1 MIVGKNLRVLVVDD
15 SMVYRMMI
23 SDVLSQLH
31 GVEVV
36 GTAHHGRAALAKMAA
51 LKPDLLTLDIEM
63 PRMDGLEMLTEMA
76 QRFPRVG
83 IIMVTASTGEG
94 GEKTI
99 QALER
104 GAFDFV
110 LKPGEGTHEEN
121 REKLRQG
128 LLPIVRTCA
137 RMREIR
143 SILGRS
149 PLNRMDIPPSS
160 VMKSEEKAFVSTA
173 AVARRTRKKSRV
185 VAIGVSTGGPK
196 ALQIVLTAIPPD
208 IGVPI
213 LIVQHMPPLFTHA
226 LAESLNNQS
235 AIHVKEAREGDVIV
249 PGTAYIAPG
258 GRHMKVVARGSEK
271 QLVIHITD
279 DPPEN
284 GCRPSADYLFRS
296 VAEHFGAVAT
306 GVIMTGMGH
315 DGAEGLKIMNKKG
328 ASIIAQDEKTS
339 TVFGMAR
346 NPIAWKIVDVV
357 APLGRLSFEI
367 IKTVR

>member
-1 MIVGKNLRVLVVDD
+1 MIVGKTLRVLVVDD
-15 SMVYRMMI
+15 SVVYRMMI

-36 GTAHHGRAALAKMAA
+36 GTAHHGRAALAKVAA

-63 PRMDGLEMLTEMA
+63 PRMDGLEVLTEMA

-83 IIMVTASTGEG
+83 IIMVSASAGED

-99 QALER
+99 QALEL

-110 LKPGEGTHEEN
+110 LKPEGGTHEEN
-121 REKLRQG
+121 REKLRQE
-128 LLPIVRTCA
+128 LVPIVRTCA
-137 RMREIR
+137 RMLEIR
-143 SILGRS
+143 SILGKTS
-149 PLNRMDIPPSS
+149 GHVDDSPSS
-160 VMKSEEKAFVSTA
+160 SIKSERKSFVSPA
-173 AVARRTRKKSRV
+173 DGVARRRLKKSRV

-196 ALQIVLTAIPPD
+196 ALQTVLKDIPPD
-208 IGVPI
+208 IGVPF
-213 LIVQHMPPLFTHA
+213 LIVQHMPPSFTHA

-235 AIHVKEAREGDVIV
+235 AIRVKEARGGDVLA

-258 GRHMKVVARGSEK
+258 GHHMKLVARGPEK

-296 VAEHFGAVAT
+296 VAEHFGAAAT

-315 DGAEGLKIMNKKG
+315 DGAEGLKIMSRKG
-328 ASIIAQDEKTS
+328 AAVIAQDEKTS
-339 TVFGMAR
+339 AVFGMAR

-357 APLGRLSFEI
+357 APLERLSLEI
-367 IKTVR
+367 LKTVR

>member
-15 SMVYRMMI
+15 SVVYRMMI

-36 GTAHHGRAALAKMAA
+36 GTAHNGRAALAKVAS

-63 PRMDGLEMLTEMA
+63 PVMDGLEVLTEMA
-76 QRFPRVG
+76 RRFPRVG
-83 IIMVTASTGEG
+83 VIMVSASAGEG
-94 GEKTI
+94 GKKTI
-99 QALER
+99 HALER

-110 LKPGEGTHEEN
+110 LKPGEASHGEN

-128 LLPIVRTCA
+128 LAPIVRNCA
-137 RMREIR
+137 RMLEIR
-143 SILGRS
+143 SILGKRS
-149 PLNRMDIPPSS
+149 DNRDLSPSLS
-160 VMKSEEKAFVSTA
+160 MKSERKDFVSP
-173 AVARRTRKKSRV
+173 AVGMARRSRKKSRV
-185 VAIGVSTGGPK
+185 VGIGVSTGGPK
-196 ALQIVLTAIPPD
+196 ALQTVLAAIPPD
-208 IGVPI
+208 IDIPI

-235 AIHVKEAREGDVIV
+235 PIHVKEALEGDVLA

-258 GRHMKVVARGSEK
+258 GRHMKVVARGPEK

-296 VAEHFGAVAT
+296 VAEHFGAAAT

-315 DGAEGLKIMNKKG
+315 DGAEGLKIMSRKG
-328 ASIIAQDEKTS
+328 AAIIAQDEKTS
-339 TVFGMAR
+339 AVFGMAR

-357 APLGRLSFEI
+357 APLERLSFEI
-367 IKTVR
+367 LKTVR

>member
-1 MIVGKNLRVLVVDD
+1 MIVGRNLRVLVVDD
-15 SMVYRMMI
+15 SVVYRMMI

-36 GTAHHGRAALAKMAA
+36 GTAHHGRAALAKVTA

-63 PRMDGLEMLTEMA
+63 PGMDGLEVLTEMTR
-76 QRFPRVG
+76 RFSRVG
-83 IIMVTASTGEG
+83 IIMVSSSAGEG
-94 GEKTI
+94 GKKII
-99 QALER
+99 QALEL
-104 GAFDFV
+104 GALDFV

-128 LLPIVRTCA
+128 LVPIVRTSA
-137 RMREIR
+137 RMLEIR
-143 SILGRS
+143 SILGKTSRN
-149 PLNRMDIPPSS
+149 LDISS
-160 VMKSEEKAFVSTA
+160 SLSMKSERKNFVSTA
-173 AVARRTRKKSRV
+173 DGMVCRNRKKSRV

-196 ALQIVLTAIPPD
+196 ALQTVLTAIPPD
-208 IGVPI
+208 IGVSI
-213 LIVQHMPPLFTHA
+213 LIVQHMPPSFTHA

-235 AIHVKEAREGDVIV
+235 AIYVKEAREGDVLT

-258 GRHMKVVARGSEK
+258 GRHMKVIARGAER
-271 QLVIHITD
+271 QLLVHITD

-296 VAEHFGAVAT
+296 VAEHFGAAAT

-315 DGAEGLKIMNKKG
+315 DGAEGLKIMRRKG
-328 ASIIAQDEKTS
+328 AAIIAQDEKTS
-339 TVFGMAR
+339 AVFGMAR

-357 APLGRLSFEI
+357 APLDRLSFEI
-367 IKTVR
+367 LKTVR